1 VDEPPGVAA
10 EFAESEGEMTTTA
23 RGLILAELARHFG
36 GWIDN
41 GKPDAHCQCGH
52 RGRLGE
58 HHSRHVADAILAIPG
73 IAVVELP
80 EPDEGLGQPNYV
92 AMPGTVFVE
101 LGPGEPIPLSPG
113 VARLVAAALLAA
125 ADRVERDQ

>member
-1 VDEPPGVAA
+1 MLQCLRDRIAAVLKEHQDESDAGPDCTCGW
-10 EFAESEGEMTTTA
+10 EWQGY
-23 RGLILAELARHFG
+23 GLWKDCYAG
-36 GWIDN
+36 
-41 GKPDAHCQCGH
+41 
-52 RGRLGE
+52 
-58 HHSRHVADAILAIPG
+58 HVADAILAIPG

-113 VARLVAAALLAA
+113 VARVFAAALLAA
-125 ADRVERDQ
+125 ADRAERDQ

>member
-1 VDEPPGVAA
+1 MAA
-10 EFAESEGEMTTTA
+10 EFAESESAMTTTA
-23 RGLILAELARHFG
+23 RGLILAELARHLG
-36 GWIDN
+36 G
-41 GKPDAHCQCGH
+41 GLSHCQCGH
-52 RGRLGE
+52 RGRLG
-58 HHSRHVADAILAIPG
+58 HVADAILAIPG

-113 VARLVAAALLAA
+113 VARVVAAALLAA

>member
-1 VDEPPGVAA
+1 
-10 EFAESEGEMTTTA
+10 MITA

-41 GKPDAHCQCGH
+41 GK
-52 RGRLGE
+52 
-58 HHSRHVADAILAIPG
+58 VADAILAIPG

-113 VARLVAAALLAA
+113 VARSVAAALLAA

>member
-1 VDEPPGVAA
+1 MTDTLRDRIVQVQAEHVEGQLTNYDAA
-10 EFAESEGEMTTTA
+10 GREECG
-23 RGLILAELARHFG
+23 
-36 GWIDN
+36 
-41 GKPDAHCQCGH
+41 CGH
-52 RGRLGE
+52 QGNATYRE
-58 HHSRHVADAILAIPG
+58 HLADAILAIPG

-113 VARLVAAALLAA
+113 VARVVAAALLAA